1 MVNLRL
7 KELRT
12 SLNMS
17 QKMMGD
23 VLGIAQTT
31 YANYESGKANIPDEL
46 KTKLYNEFSVNLNW
60 LLTGSGRKFISR
72 RTQNAQDVDYYIDL
86 IEKND
91 LTNYVTPSGKTYP
104 IQLSHGGL
112 SVPILASRVSAGN
125 GEEWSIED
133 IREDERL
140 PILARFIKPYD
151 KEKIFAAEVRGD
163 SMTGIQLFDGDFVF
177 AVKGLT
183 EGDGIYVISIDG
195 EIFVKRVEYDPFEKK
210 LRIISENER
219 YQDKVVDSDRVIL
232 VGKVIGW
239 LHHHP
244 Y

>member
-1 MVNLRL
+1 MNNRLRL
-7 KELRT
+7 IREKIGG
-12 SLNMS
+12 S
-17 QKMMGD
+17 QKKFAESMG
-23 VLGIAQTT
+23 ISQQT
-31 YANYESGKANIPDEL
+31 YANYESGKASIPDTIKQQL
-46 KTKLYNEFSVNLNW
+46 FVKGINLNW
-60 LLTGSGRKFISR
+60 LVTGIGDMFLHDSEEKANELSGI
-72 RTQNAQDVDYYIDL
+72 
-86 IEKND
+86 
-91 LTNYVTPSGKTYP
+91 TNTTFLTPSGKIYP
-104 IQLSHGGL
+104 IPLSDGGL
-112 SVPILASRVSAGN
+112 SVPILVSKVSAGP
-125 GEEWSIED
+125 GEEWRLED
-133 IREDERL
+133 IRDDERL

-151 KEKIFAAEVRGD
+151 KKKIFAAEVRGD
-163 SMTGIQLFDGDFVF
+163 SMTGIQIFDGDFVF
-177 AVKGLT
+177 AVRDLV